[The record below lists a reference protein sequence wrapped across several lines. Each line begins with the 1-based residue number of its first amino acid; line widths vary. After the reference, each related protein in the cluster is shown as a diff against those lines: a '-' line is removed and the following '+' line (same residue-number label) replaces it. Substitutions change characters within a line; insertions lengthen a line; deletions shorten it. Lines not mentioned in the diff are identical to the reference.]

1 MRYKI
6 ITPPA
11 IENAILKL
19 HPLLK
24 RKIRSALDNLA
35 EDPHQGKPLTRE
47 LTGLYSFRVSR
58 YRIVYRIRARC
69 LEVFLVALGPRKT
82 IYKSLV

>member
-6 ITPPA
+6 IIPPE

-24 RKIRSALDNLA
+24 RKIRAALDSLA
-35 EDPHQGKPLTRE
+35 EDPQQGKPLTRE
-47 LTGLYSFRVSR
+47 LSGLYSFRVSR
-58 YRIVYRIRARC
+58 YRIVYRIRARY
-69 LEVFLVALGPRKT
+69 LEVLLVALGPRKT